1 MKSMF
6 DNDNNDKKLAILD
19 LLVDTVIRQ
28 SQVYV
33 VAKVGRDY
41 SNFCFFFFVIVVTV
55 RVSVLVSFPILFYL
69 FILLASPAIK
79 DKINK

>member
-1 MKSMF
+1 MF
-6 DNDNNDKKLAILD
+6 DNDNNDKKLAISD

-41 SNFCFFFFVIVVTV
+41 SNFCFFVVVVVVTV
-55 RVSVLVSFPILFYL
+55 RVSVLVSFQSYFIYLFY
-69 FILLASPAIK
+69 
-79 DKINK
+79 